1 MTDRLEK
8 TLLVA
13 ALAGLLASP
22 AALAEERSAV
32 GEKLTIEMF
41 AIDAQGLGA
50 PVGTVTAEETKW
62 GTLFTPALSGL
73 AGGGALHGFHIH
85 ANGDCGP
92 AEKDGSQ
99 VAGLAAGGHYDP
111 SGSGQ
116 HLGPYAKGHLGD
128 LPPLFVDA
136 EGNATTPV
144 LAPRVELDDVTG
156 RALMVHQG
164 GDNYADH
171 PHPLGGGGPRLYC
184 GVAP

>member
-1 MTDRLEK
+1 MIERFERPLTI
-8 TLLVA
+8 V
-13 ALAGLLASP
+13 ALAGLLASSV
-22 AALAEERSAV
+22 ALAEDRSAV
-32 GEKLTIEMF
+32 GQTMQIEMF
-41 AIDAQGLGA
+41 AISAEGQGA
-50 PVGTVTAEETKW
+50 SVGTITAEETKW

-85 ANGDCGP
+85 TNGDCGP
-92 AEKDGSQ
+92 AEKDGQQ
-99 VAGLAAGGHYDP
+99 VAGLAAGGHFDP

-156 RALMVHQG
+156 RALMIHQG

-171 PHPLGGGGPRLYC
+171 PHALGGGGPRVYC